1 MSDLTPTGK
10 LLAGIQAQQAGD
22 LQTAEAIYLEILAE
36 FPDQADALHLL
47 GTVAQAKGEG
57 EWAAAL
63 IAEAIALNPRV
74 ALYHHNLGVVY
85 ESLGQ
90 LEKALSC
97 YRQSLRLN
105 PKLTFLLCRQARF
118 SLTYAAIKR
127 RSLCLA
133 PC

>member
-1 MSDLTPTGK
+1 MSDLAPKDK

-22 LQTAEAIYLEILAE
+22 LRTAEAIYSQILAE
-36 FPDQADALHLL
+36 FPDQPDALHLL

-63 IAEAIALNPRV
+63 IAEAIELNPHV

-90 LEKALSC
+90 LEKALP
-97 YRQSLRLN
+97 L
-105 PKLTFLLCRQARF
+105 FCRQ
-118 SLTYAAIKR
+118 TI
-127 RSLCLA
+127 
-133 PC
+133 